1 MKKIE
6 ALMLDAGNPPMFDG
20 NKFIPR
26 SKYTGAPPVEY
37 LNMAVYGGTGGTQ
50 TIDWN
55 FLMKS
60 MKKLGRGGGMD
71 FLNAVSAA
79 TDETRIA
86 ETVEEPAAYVEAFKR
101 MSKKQSKTFI
111 NDLTNKP
118 VLFIMDLPGMRPRP
132 INWPDKMVMAGMEVL
147 AKHRGFERDT
157 PLSWRANDFLH
168 PQIETFHGTI
178 SFETQGEKFTV
189 DFDDPNWAMDLSG
202 EVNIHLLAGVAIGL
216 TEVFQDLM
224 SAASASGITS
234 YSPRVSRGISLVNVI
249 QDTVSLS
256 ISKYGYEPTD
266 EDIKMLTAIMLTAI
280 SEMDAKSGYLT
291 VETLADKLSAANAR
305 MVRGE
310 NKKARDE
317 ITAGIA
323 AINAG
328 GLSRLDKIMALRALR
343 KALERL

>member
-1 MKKIE
+1 
-6 ALMLDAGNPPMFDG
+6 
-20 NKFIPR
+20 
-26 SKYTGAPPVEY
+26 
-37 LNMAVYGGTGGTQ
+37 
-50 TIDWN
+50 
-55 FLMKS
+55 
-60 MKKLGRGGGMD
+60 
-71 FLNAVSAA
+71 
-79 TDETRIA
+79 
-86 ETVEEPAAYVEAFKR
+86 
-101 MSKKQSKTFI
+101 
-111 NDLTNKP
+111 
-118 VLFIMDLPGMRPRP
+118 
-132 INWPDKMVMAGMEVL
+132 MVMAGMEVL